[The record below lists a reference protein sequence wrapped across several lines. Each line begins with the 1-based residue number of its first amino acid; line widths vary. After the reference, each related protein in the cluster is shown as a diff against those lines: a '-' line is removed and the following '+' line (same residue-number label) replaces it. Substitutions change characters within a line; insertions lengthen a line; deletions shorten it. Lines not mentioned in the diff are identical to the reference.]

1 MNPDVPLS
9 KRTGEQRECAIGYSQ
24 LKHKT
29 EINWRLLLQNRA
41 TYGSINYIGTIN
53 LMLVRSILSA
63 ADLNCPRCSMQT
75 KIPEGEEFF
84 LEDVDILDELTEW
97 PSRVLFFN
105 DQ

>member
-1 MNPDVPLS
+1 
-9 KRTGEQRECAIGYSQ
+9 
-24 LKHKT
+24 
-29 EINWRLLLQNRA
+29 
-41 TYGSINYIGTIN
+41 
-53 LMLVRSILSA
+53 MLVRSILSA